1 MLRITRL
8 ADAIGRRREHIAAD
22 PLHVIAG
29 VQDDRPSR
37 RVDANPFHVAAI
49 EYLQTFNPR
58 RWQEREQIDVLMT
71 EEPSG
76 ARVVHLARHR
86 RVVVEAQTEVC
97 AGQSLVVKVRVGSE
111 IREHRLHDRKNEPLM
126 CGDDLPEEFFVFR
139 EWPELGTAPHPPLR
153 GTLSRRERAL
163 AISTLSHWER
173 VARRA

>member
-1 MLRITRL
+1 M
-8 ADAIGRRREHIAAD
+8 GRRRENIVAD

-58 RWQEREQIDVLMT
+58 RRQEREQIDVFVT
-71 EEPSG
+71 KEPSG

-126 CGDDLPEEFFVFR
+126 CGDDLPEELFVFR
-139 EWPELGTAPHPPLR
+139 EWPELGTAPHSPLR
-153 GTLSRRERAL
+153 GALSQGRGLVFARA
-163 AISTLSHWER
+163 LSHWER
-173 VARRA
+173 VARRAG